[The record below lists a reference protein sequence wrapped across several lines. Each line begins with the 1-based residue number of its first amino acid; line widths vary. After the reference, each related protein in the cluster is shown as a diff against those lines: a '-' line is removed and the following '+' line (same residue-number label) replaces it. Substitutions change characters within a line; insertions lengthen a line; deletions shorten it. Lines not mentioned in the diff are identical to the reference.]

1 MNIRWVKSRSKN
13 NNITQAY
20 LRWYEGGKQ
29 KTRVLNKCYKYIG
42 RNLDSSKIAWNKR
55 VEIDTQEI
63 LLTQKKELSQG
74 IFNIDKWDKRGKS
87 FVEYAR
93 KYISNKGFDYN
104 NKTIYSQA
112 VNLFEKYFGIHKQF
126 HNLTKEDVDN
136 FKAELRDNSTSRFN
150 KPYELNSINTY
161 INRLKLI
168 YQSAQEDMDILTSRE
183 NYFKNAYVKVPKDI
197 KSEYINSAEYAQ
209 LDYNKCQN
217 IDIAKAFMFSI
228 QTGLRKSDI
237 LALTWGDLK
246 KDEKGLH
253 IYLIMQKTT
262 TKLRVAI
269 TDMCRD
275 LLGDRKGDHMKL
287 LPFSYSV
294 SNIGY
299 LNVWLA
305 QTFPNKAIGQQSG
318 RNGVQGLTFHSA
330 RASFI
335 TNMLMSGIAPTR
347 VQTYVGHRDL
357 KTTLSYYRGSTEMQ
371 DEDFKKMNDIYQ
383 YNINLHKANQLIR

>member
-1 MNIRWVKSRSKN
+1 
-13 NNITQAY
+13 
-20 LRWYEGGKQ
+20 
-29 KTRVLNKCYKYIG
+29 
-42 RNLDSSKIAWNKR
+42 
-55 VEIDTQEI
+55 
-63 LLTQKKELSQG
+63 
-74 IFNIDKWDKRGKS
+74 
-87 FVEYAR
+87 
-93 KYISNKGFDYN
+93 
-104 NKTIYSQA
+104 
-112 VNLFEKYFGIHKQF
+112 
-126 HNLTKEDVDN
+126 
-136 FKAELRDNSTSRFN
+136 
-150 KPYELNSINTY
+150 
-161 INRLKLI
+161 
-168 YQSAQEDMDILTSRE
+168 
-183 NYFKNAYVKVPKDI
+183 
-197 KSEYINSAEYAQ
+197 
-209 LDYNKCQN
+209 
-217 IDIAKAFMFSI
+217 
-228 QTGLRKSDI
+228 
-237 LALTWGDLK
+237 
-246 KDEKGLH
+246 
-253 IYLIMQKTT
+253 MQKTT

-269 TDMCRD
+269 ADMCSD